1 MRRRPPIQRI
11 QLCAVAVLTALF
23 WLFTPAAIVFAH
35 GTVIDLADVQAI
47 EIVAHFDNGDPMA
60 EAQVSVYAPTDA
72 ATPWMTG
79 TADADGR
86 FVFVPDRTLTGEWA
100 IQVRT
105 AGHGDWVYVEM
116 ADGDVA
122 AMTAS
127 SSGFTTAQ
135 IILMS
140 VAVIWGMIGTALY
153 FARPKPTADGT
164 PNSAAV

>member
-1 MRRRPPIQRI
+1 MKRSIQWHARLGI
-11 QLCAVAVLTALF
+11 VGFLTMFF
-23 WLFTPAAIVFAH
+23 WLTTPAVNAFAH

-47 EIVAHFDNGDPMA
+47 EIIAHFDSGEPMA
-60 EAQVSVYAPTDA
+60 DAQVSVYAPTDA
-72 ATPWMTG
+72 ANPWLTG
-79 TADADGR
+79 TADSEGR
-86 FVFVPDRTLTGEWA
+86 FVFTPDRALTGEWA

-105 AGHGDWVYVEM
+105 AGHGDWVYIDM
-116 ADGDVA
+116 ADGDIA

-127 SSGFTTAQ
+127 SGGFTTAQ